1 MMAMTIWS
9 STERRGAEFIPVV
22 EVDGARRYFAAPQ
35 GEPDHIAFTVEAE
48 ARAHAENMVDVLRKT
63 VLYTLEEAG
72 FITPLP
78 EA

>member
-1 MMAMTIWS
+1 MKILA

-22 EVDGARRYFAAPQ
+22 EVDGARRYFAPPQ
-35 GEPDHIAFTVEAE
+35 GEPNHIVFAAEAE
-48 ARAHAENMVDVLRKT
+48 AQAHAENMVDVLRKT

-72 FITPLP
+72 FIIITLLP

>member
-1 MMAMTIWS
+1 M
-9 STERRGAEFIPVV
+9 
-22 EVDGARRYFAAPQ
+22 EVDGARRYFVPPQ
-35 GEPDHIAFTVEAE
+35 GEPNHIVFAAEAE
-48 ARAHAENMVDVLRKT
+48 ARAHAENMVEVLRKT